1 MLLGYSQIP
10 PEILIYS
17 DFGSI
22 LVEIGQLFLVKVRVW
37 HGFAYFYAKRTPQLS
52 LYLPKYL

>member
-1 MLLGYSQIP
+1 MLLGYGQKP

-37 HGFAYFYAKRTPQLS
+37 HGFAYFYAKNTTIES
-52 LYLPKYL
+52 ISS